1 LSSSCITKYLR
12 RLPEPE
18 GFLQGTILN
27 WRKEMEIQVCGPGC
41 ANCEKTLKIVEAAVA
56 ATGVVAV
63 VTKVTDF
70 QEIAKLGI
78 FSTPAVVIDGE
89 VRCVGNVPKQ
99 ADVEGWL
106 SA

>member
-1 LSSSCITKYLR
+1 MIK
-12 RLPEPE
+12 
-18 GFLQGTILN
+18 N

-41 ANCEKTLKIVEAAVA
+41 ASCEKAQKIVEAAVA
-56 ATGVVAV
+56 ATGVDAV

-70 QEIAKLGI
+70 QEIAKLWI

-89 VRCVGNVPKQ
+89 VKCVGNVPKQ

-106 SA
+106 SV

>member
-1 LSSSCITKYLR
+1 
-12 RLPEPE
+12 
-18 GFLQGTILN
+18 
-27 WRKEMEIQVCGPGC
+27 MEIQVCGPGC
-41 ANCEKTLKIVEAAVA
+41 VSCEKAQKIVEAAVA
-56 ATGVVAV
+56 ATGVDAV

-89 VRCVGNVPKQ
+89 VKCVGNVPKQ

-106 SA
+106 SV